1 MKYIDS
7 FLNSITMYRLTLY
20 YLIGLVVAAVFLS
33 FFGLISYNPLDI
45 ILDSLLA
52 VIVCY
57 VANFILAKLFHAVTN
72 YESVFITALI
82 LTLIIPVAFSQNI
95 FFLIIASVV
104 AMASKYFLT
113 VEKKHIFNPAA
124 VSVAGI
130 SLLSRFSATWWV
142 GTEYMLPFVLIGGLL
157 VMRKIRREDLIITF
171 LISVFVLL
179 GISRFITFG
188 TVASILNVWERSV
201 LDSALFFFAF
211 VMLVE
216 PLTIPATKNL
226 QRIYAGFVAILYTT
240 PQIGILPIV
249 FTPEISL
256 VIGNIFTYFSSP
268 QYRLLLPLQSREAVS
283 PDTYTFTFT
292 TPNALRFKPGQYMEW
307 TLPHEKSDSRGNRRY
322 FSIASSPTRKDLMM
336 AVKFYN
342 PSSTFKK
349 TLMDLQKGDTI
360 VAAQV
365 TGDFVLPKDLS
376 KPLVFLAGGVG
387 IAPFR
392 SMIEYIIDKK
402 LQVDIVVL
410 FSNKTEKDILF
421 QDLLEKG
428 KPFGVKTIYSVSN
441 PSQSWKGESGRV
453 TEKMIAK
460 EIPDYQLRTFY
471 ISGPQLMVQ
480 NLDSLL
486 RSMHIPRKQII
497 TDYFPGYSEK

>member
-1 MKYIDS
+1 
-7 FLNSITMYRLTLY
+7 
-20 YLIGLVVAAVFLS
+20 
-33 FFGLISYNPLDI
+33 
-45 ILDSLLA
+45 
-52 VIVCY
+52 
-57 VANFILAKLFHAVTN
+57 
-72 YESVFITALI
+72 
-82 LTLIIPVAFSQNI
+82 
-95 FFLIIASVV
+95 
-104 AMASKYFLT
+104 
-113 VEKKHIFNPAA
+113 
-124 VSVAGI
+124 
-130 SLLSRFSATWWV
+130 
-142 GTEYMLPFVLIGGLL
+142 MLPFVLIGGLL

-179 GISRFITFG
+179 GVSRLITFG
-188 TVASILNVWERSV
+188 SFSSVLTVWERSI

-211 VMLVE
+211 VMLIE

-226 QRIYAGFVAILYTT
+226 QRIYAVIVAILYTT

-249 FTPEISL
+249 FTPELSL
-256 VIGNIFTYFSSP
+256 VIGNVFTYFSSP
-268 QYRLLLPLQSREAVS
+268 QYRLMLPLKEKIAVS
-283 PDTYTFTFT
+283 DDTYAFIFA
-292 TPNALRFKPGQYMEW
+292 TPGYLKFRPGQYMEW
-307 TLPHEKSDSRGNRRY
+307 TLPHEKSDNRGNRRY
-322 FSIASSPTRKDLMM
+322 FSIASSPTKKDLMM
-336 AVKFYN
+336 AVKFYD

-402 LQVDIVVL
+402 LQVDIVLL

-428 KPFGVKTIYSVSN
+428 KPFGIKTIYTVSS
-441 PSQSWKGESGRV
+441 PSQSWKGKSGRV